1 MRWRGPGS
9 SGTYRAMSCSRH
21 TTSWRSDSVSGRAME
36 AGTGVTSPIQWL
48 DSPGVSTGTG
58 TITRRRSPAT
68 SA

>member
-1 MRWRGPGS
+1 
-9 SGTYRAMSCSRH
+9 
-21 TTSWRSDSVSGRAME
+21 ME
-36 AGTGVTSPIQWL
+36 AGTGVTSPTQWL